1 MKVSIVNAACG
12 SFCWNWVSDKGDYWA
27 NIKLVEKEAVLQNYS
42 ETDKKLNEFFKNV
55 ISSLGITENV
65 FIINE
70 EYKNISDLVRRAT
83 VKFESYPSISL
94 IKVKVTNGNNFKLNQ
109 CH

>member
-70 EYKNISDLVRRAT
+70 EYKNSKT
-83 VKFESYPSISL
+83 VTKCVL
-94 IKVKVTNGNNFKLNQ
+94 RDNLKLNDVIPVFN
-109 CH
+109 